1 MRRRKDP
8 RIARKERLS
17 LILLTLFSIPLLFAM
32 IVLEEVVFV
41 FILCIFDGFDNFLP
55 QITNLPYLFYLLV
68 SVAICAVLMII
79 MTFPRKR

>member
-8 RIARKERLS
+8 RTERKERLS

-41 FILCIFDGFDNFLP
+41 SILCIFDGFDNFWPL
-55 QITNLPYLFYLLV
+55 ITNLPYLFYLLI
-68 SVAICAVLMII
+68 SVALCAVLII
-79 MTFPRKR
+79 MMTFPRKR

>member
-8 RIARKERLS
+8 RISRKERLS
-17 LILLTLFSIPLLFAM
+17 FIRLILFTILVLFGGLVLCG
-32 IVLEEVVFV
+32 IVAVIFR
-41 FILCIFDGFDNFLP
+41 CIFDGFDNFWQ